1 VSRRNREE
9 LIAEVRMIGGPPEEV
24 ARRIGTSL
32 EAISRAAY
40 RCGDRELGRT
50 FGNPAR
56 RVRKHHSRRTT

>member
-1 VSRRNREE
+1 MSRRNREE

-40 RCGDRELGRT
+40 RCGDRREPPWLT
-50 FGNPAR
+50 
-56 RVRKHHSRRTT
+56 